1 MLLNETGMLLPYLIA
16 LVGVLSDYLTT
27 NIGLGM
33 GFTETNLSYNPVYAL
48 TIFWSMLTVLKLTLP
63 TNRVG
68 NITRNILASVSFLG
82 ALNNTLVITGLI
94 SGLAR

>member
-1 MLLNETGMLLPYLIA
+1 MLLKETGVLLPYLIA

-48 TIFWSMLTVLKLTLP
+48 SIFWSILTLLKLTLP
-63 TNRVG
+63 NNRLG
-68 NITRNILASVSFLG
+68 NITKNVLASVPFLG